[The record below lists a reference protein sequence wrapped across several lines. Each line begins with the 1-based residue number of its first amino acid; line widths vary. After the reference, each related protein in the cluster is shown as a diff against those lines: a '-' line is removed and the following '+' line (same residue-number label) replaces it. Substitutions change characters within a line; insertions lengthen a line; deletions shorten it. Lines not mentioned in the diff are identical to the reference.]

1 MVPPDSRRISRV
13 PRYSGCRPGEGAL
26 RVRGCHPLRPRFPA
40 RSARAHSSFWPPFNP
55 AAAGTAAVWA
65 PPRSLATTWG
75 ITFVFFSCGYLDVSV
90 PRVRLRAWRGWQA
103 SCLPGCPIREPAD
116 QRPSAPPRGFSQLIA
131 PFVASE
137 SLGIHRPPFFP
148 SSLHAGLAPRA
159 RFSLVFHNMSK
170 TFFADPMSATWRIRD
185 SNP

>member
-40 RSARAHSSFWPPFNP
+40 RSARVPSSFWPPFNP

-90 PRVRLRAWRGWQA
+90 PRVRPRTFVRAAGLLPAGLPHSETRGSKAACA
-103 SCLPGCPIREPAD
+103 SPRNIAACRVLHRLTEP
-116 QRPSAPPRGFSQLIA
+116 RYPPSALSCFLLPAR
-131 PFVASE
+131 ASRRVR
-137 SLGIHRPPFFP
+137 LV
-148 SSLHAGLAPRA
+148 L
-159 RFSLVFHNMSK
+159 SLVSSK
-170 TFFADPMSATWRIRD
+170 LVKDLIYRGG
-185 SNP
+185 